1 MATIK
6 LQNGKVITKDGKVSC
21 SCCYCNNEFDIN
33 SQNVF
38 EITKEEHNA
47 YRRGGVWNIS
57 GIQSLNELVSSQTP
71 ICTSNGSDLIS
82 YSINK
87 SESCSYD
94 INFSTNAQQT
104 YAGPC
109 SGNYTQEYSFETTVN
124 ISLRYI
130 NKKFYVKYIM
140 NSNVSSSELTSS
152 PFGYPAV
159 VDFSVDGNQ
168 LIAFGNWNPSWQ
180 SYPSYVN
187 TSSITIEAIFTPNP

>member
-6 LQNGKVITKDGKVSC
+6 LQNGKVITKNGKASC
-21 SCCYCNNEFDIN
+21 ECCYCNNEFDIN

-57 GIQSLNELVSSQTP
+57 GIQTLNELVPSQTP
-71 ICTSNGSDLIS
+71 ICTSNGSDPIS

-87 SESCSYD
+87 PASCSYD
-94 INFSTNAQQT
+94 INFSTNARQT

-109 SGNYTQEYSFETTVN
+109 FGNRVQEYSFGTTIN

-130 NKKFYVKYIM
+130 NNKFYVKYII

-152 PFGYPAV
+152 SFGYPAV
-159 VDFSVDGNQ
+159 VNFSVDGNQ
-168 LIAFGNWNPSWQ
+168 LIAFGNWDPSWR